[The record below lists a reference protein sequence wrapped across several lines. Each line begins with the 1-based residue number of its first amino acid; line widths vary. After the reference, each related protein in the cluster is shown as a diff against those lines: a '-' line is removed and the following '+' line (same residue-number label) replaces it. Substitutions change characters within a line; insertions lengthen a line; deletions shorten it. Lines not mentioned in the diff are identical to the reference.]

1 VNSANE
7 YWAKA
12 GSLLHV
18 DAQGRDLPDGADV
31 RYYFLS
37 SIQHGVSE
45 ATPGICQQPRN
56 PVRPSPTLR
65 ALLAGLDDW
74 VTRGIE
80 PPSSR
85 VPRVDDGTLV
95 APWPQTLI
103 GFPEIPGVAFNG
115 RLHEGDLFDHG
126 VALTPG
132 VLNIVPPRR
141 LGAPYPALVP
151 KTDADGNDVAG
162 IRQVEIAV
170 PLATLT
176 GWGLRRGSN
185 DGCDAAGQQLA
196 FAATRAERLAKG
208 DPRLSIEERYPT
220 AEDYVRKVR
229 AAALELRQR
238 RFLLDEDVERAIDS
252 AKAVRFAYEN
262 H

>member
-1 VNSANE
+1 M
-7 YWAKA
+7 
-12 GSLLHV
+12 
-18 DAQGRDLPDGADV
+18 GRA
-31 RYYFLS
+31 
-37 SIQHGVSE
+37 
-45 ATPGICQQPRN
+45 
-56 PVRPSPTLR
+56 R
-65 ALLAGLDDW
+65 A
-74 VTRGIE
+74 
-80 PPSSR
+80 
-85 VPRVDDGTLV
+85 
-95 APWPQTLI
+95 
-103 GFPEIPGVAFNG
+103 
-115 RLHEGDLFDHG
+115 G
-126 VALTPG
+126 VAL
-132 VLNIVPPRR
+132 
-141 LGAPYPALVP
+141 
-151 KTDADGNDVAG
+151 AG